1 MFDLF
6 PSSSI
11 LEELVDRGLNRWHS
25 FEELNYKK
33 KEGEKRRWYPLHE
46 WTKRNSG
53 LLPTILSEAS
63 ILSYNCFG
71 SEGKCIRLMAD
82 KRCDID

>member
-33 KEGEKRRWYPLHE
+33 KGGWETEVVSFAR
-46 WTKRNSG
+46 
-53 LLPTILSEAS
+53 
-63 ILSYNCFG
+63 
-71 SEGKCIRLMAD
+71 MD
-82 KRCDID
+82 